1 MANNIGTIS
10 TTKLSRTI
18 GNSTTITDA
27 SQLTAISGFVD
38 VGFMGFDADGT
49 MGVCTSFT
57 RDQQDNPT
65 YIFRTCSLNT
75 EIDIQHILSQSY

>member
-38 VGFMGFDADGT
+38 VGFMGFDTDGT

-75 EIDIQHILSQSY
+75 EIDIQNILSQSY

>member
-18 GNSTTITDA
+18 GDTTTITDA
-27 SQLTAISGFVD
+27 SQLVAVSGFVD
-38 VGFMGFDADGT
+38 VGFMGFDEDGT

-75 EIDIQHILSQSY
+75 EIDIQNVLSQSY

>member
-10 TTKLSRTI
+10 TTKLSSTI
-18 GNSTTITDA
+18 GDSTTITDA

-38 VGFMGFDADGT
+38 VGFMGFDVDGT
-49 MGVCTSFT
+49 MGVCTSFI

-75 EIDIQHILSQSY
+75 EIDIQNILSQSY

>member
-10 TTKLSRTI
+10 TTKLSWTI
-18 GNSTTITDA
+18 GGSTTITDA

-38 VGFMGFDADGT
+38 VGFMGFDVDGT

-57 RDQQDNPT
+57 RDKQDNPT

-75 EIDIQHILSQSY
+75 EIDIQNILLQNY